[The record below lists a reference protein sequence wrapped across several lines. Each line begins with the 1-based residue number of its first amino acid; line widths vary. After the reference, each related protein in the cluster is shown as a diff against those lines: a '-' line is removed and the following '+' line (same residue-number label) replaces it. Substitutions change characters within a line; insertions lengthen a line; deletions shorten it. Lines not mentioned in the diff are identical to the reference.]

1 MDYSLPGFPV
11 RHYLSEFA
19 QLKST
24 ELVMLS
30 NHLILC
36 HPLLFLSSIFL
47 SLTVFSNELALRNR
61 WPKYWSFSFIISPYN
76 EYSRLISFGIDWFDL
91 LAVQGAL
98 KSLLQYHNSKA
109 SVLQHS
115 VFFMVQLSHP
125 YMITGKTIVLT
136 IQTFVSKA
144 ISLPFFFL
152 INLSI
157 FNWKLITL

>member
-1 MDYSLPGFPV
+1 MDGSELPRRCCCCCYSVPESCPTLPDPMDYSLPGFPV

-98 KSLLQYHNSKA
+98 KSLLQYHSSKA
-109 SVLQHS
+109 SILRCS
-115 VFFMVQLSHP
+115 AFFYSP
-125 YMITGKTIVLT
+125 ILT
-136 IQTFVSKA
+136 
-144 ISLPFFFL
+144 
-152 INLSI
+152 SI
-157 FNWKLITL
+157 HDHWKNHGFD